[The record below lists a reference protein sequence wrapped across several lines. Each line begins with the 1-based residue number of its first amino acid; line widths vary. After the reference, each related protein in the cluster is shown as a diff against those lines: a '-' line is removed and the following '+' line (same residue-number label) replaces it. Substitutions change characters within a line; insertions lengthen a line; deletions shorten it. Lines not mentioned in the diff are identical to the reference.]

1 MAISGFKNIHF
12 SCLKANLRR
21 EKFRLIPHICTMR
34 PTNENS
40 LGDVIKEMLKKYQL
54 EDGLWSAKIIE
65 AWATCMPAPV
75 IQRTQS
81 LSFKSG
87 QLTVHLNSAVVKQE
101 LTYIKQDI
109 LRQLNDELGEEVI
122 LEIVIY

>member
-1 MAISGFKNIHF
+1 
-12 SCLKANLRR
+12 
-21 EKFRLIPHICTMR
+21 
-34 PTNENS
+34 
-40 LGDVIKEMLKKYQL
+40 
-54 EDGLWSAKIIE
+54 
-65 AWATCMPAPV
+65 MPAPV